1 MSVPKG
7 GIEHDVHRI
16 ADQLLQPDE
25 GTRKA
30 AMSELLE
37 DDQLLELVALTSL
50 AHKAVEEMV
59 STGRKHDPVHLG
71 HLRVVGG
78 AVEHIRVLQSAS
90 DHETRTLAQRLVAKL
105 DGIAGARN
113 AAKPGASSSRWSS
126 LWRFLRAGH

>member
-59 STGRKHDPVHLG
+59 STGRK
-71 HLRVVGG
+71 
-78 AVEHIRVLQSAS
+78 RVLQSAS